1 MVNENLNINNLHDEE
16 EAGFDFKTILMKLF
30 IYWKWIVVSVIACLC
45 CAVIYLR
52 MQTPVYRVQATI
64 MINDEQKGSF
74 QNQMMTLQQDF
85 GIMNTT
91 GGIDNEIEVLR
102 SKSII
107 KQAVIDL
114 GLYTRYYLDEGF
126 LRPSR
131 TLYGEYPIEAKIG
144 EGDLNQLTSGISFV
158 VTQPNENTYALEY
171 TYVDEDTHEAVEV
184 KKEITSFPYALDTHV
199 GRITFEKGSMESLT
213 PGQTLVISIVPPI
226 NAARACL
233 GSLSIAPTSK
243 TTAVAYISY
252 LDVNKRRGVD
262 FVNQLVEAYNTE
274 NNNDKNVVAMKTEE
288 FIKHR
293 LAIVAEELDLAE
305 EQMAQYKRSSGL
317 TNLTG
322 DAQKVLDGSTEYE
335 RKRVEIITQLSLVNY
350 LRDYVNDPK
359 NDMQAIPANVGLAD
373 AALTTLIGRY
383 NEAVVERNRLLR
395 TASESNPAVLDVTT
409 MARLTAATIKTSVES
424 LYQSLTIKKDD
435 LDFQT
440 RKFNSK
446 LGDAPTQEKILAG
459 YKRQLEVKS
468 GLYLMLLQKRE
479 ENSIALAATADN
491 AKLIDAALA
500 NDAPVSPKRRMI
512 FLVALAMGVAI
523 PIGLI
528 YLLELL
534 RYKIEGRNDLERL
547 TKVPVLGDVAVAH
560 DVKSGER
567 AIVVQENSNNM
578 MAETFRSIRT
588 NLQFILDTPDKK
600 VIQFT
605 SSTSGEGKTF
615 VSSNLAMSLA
625 LLGKKVIL
633 LGLDVRKPRL
643 ADVFGLPDRKKG
655 ITAFLTG
662 SPDDKELLFEQIM
675 PSGVSANLDILPAG
689 VVPPNPAELLSK
701 KNLDNAI
708 EFLKEKYDYVILD
721 TAPVG
726 LVADTLIIARVA
738 DATVYI
744 CRADYTPKNDLN
756 LVNSLYNEGKLKNM
770 SIVLNGVDMSKRKY
784 GYYYGYGGGYGRYGR
799 YGYGK
804 YGYGRYGQY
813 GQYGYG
819 SEPTKK

>member
-30 IYWKWIVVSVIACLC
+30 IYWKWIVASIVVCLC
-45 CAVIYLR
+45 CAYLYLR
-52 MQTPVYRVQATI
+52 TQTPVYRVQATI

-114 GLYTRYYLDEGF
+114 GLYTRYSLDNGF
-126 LRPSR
+126 LRPAR
-131 TLYGEYPIEAKIG
+131 ALYGVYPIEAKIAK
-144 EGDLNQLTSGISFV
+144 EDLEQLTSGISFV
-158 VTQPNENTYALEY
+158 VTQPDENSCVVEY
-171 TYVDEDTHEAVEV
+171 RYVDSDTHEVVEV
-184 KKEITSFPYALDTHV
+184 KKEMKSFPYALDTHV
-199 GRITFEKGSMESLT
+199 GRVVFNKGMAKPLNPDQKLS
-213 PGQTLVISIVPPI
+213 ISIVPPI

-262 FVNQLVEAYNTE
+262 FVNQLVAAYNRE
-274 NNNDKNVVAMKTEE
+274 NNNDKNIVAMKTEE
-288 FIKHR
+288 FIKRR
-293 LAIVAEELDLAE
+293 LDIVSEELDLAE

-335 RKRVEIITQLSLVNY
+335 KKRVEIITQLSLVNY

-383 NEAVVERNRLLR
+383 NEAIVERNRLLR
-395 TASESNPAVLDVTT
+395 TASETNPAVLDVTT

-424 LYQSLTIKKDD
+424 LYQSLSIKKDD

-440 RKFNSK
+440 KKFNSK

-500 NDAPVSPKRRMI
+500 NDAPVSPKRSMI
-512 FLVALAMGVAI
+512 YLVALVMGVAI
-523 PIGLI
+523 PVALI
-528 YLLELL
+528 YLLELM
-534 RYKIEGRNDLERL
+534 RYKIEGRNDLDRL
-547 TKVPVLGDVAVAH
+547 TKVPVLGDVAVSH
-560 DVKSGER
+560 DLKEGER
-567 AIVVQENSNNM
+567 GIVVQENSNNM
-578 MAETFRSIRT
+578 MAETFRAIRT
-588 NLQFILDTPDKK
+588 NLQFMLDGPDKK
-600 VIQFT
+600 VVQFT

-625 LLGKKVIL
+625 LLGKKVVL
-633 LGLDVRKPRL
+633 VGLDVRKPRL
-643 ADVFGLPDRKKG
+643 ADIFNLSSSKKG
-655 ITAFLTG
+655 ITAFLSG
-662 SPDDKELLFEQIM
+662 KAEDKDFLFEQIM

-689 VVPPNPAELLSK
+689 VVPPNPAELLSR
-701 KNLDNAI
+701 KNLDHAI
-708 EFLKEKYDYVILD
+708 EYLKEKYDYVILD

-756 LVNSLYNEGKLKNM
+756 LVNSMYNEGKLKNM
-770 SIVLNGVDMSKRKY
+770 SIVLNGVDMTKRKY

-819 SEPTKK
+819 TETTKK